1 MYIKLFLKNVFII
14 IILSLITFRGNL
26 SAQCEITAYAND
38 TIICQG
44 DSVSLWASG
53 ECGSLMNNNFNDGTP
68 GTGWVATTG
77 VDFTNPCGPGPDS
90 IHMWMGGNV
99 PIPRIL
105 TTVPFSVTTDCIISF
120 WLKFS
125 IQGQSSPCE
134 GPDLVGEG
142 VSLQYSIDNGN
153 TWVTIAYF
161 RPDGVICPTF
171 PYTAGFTSVGSGQT
185 TAFTTWNQ
193 YNFLVPPG
201 AVSNAT
207 RFRWYQEVYS
217 GQGFD
222 HWGLD
227 IVQILCPTFPYIEWS
242 TGDTIEGP
250 IIVNPTQTTTYSVGI
265 YDTVHDY
272 QAIDSITI
280 NVIPNPEPELGLDID
295 TCEGISVSLSPGD
308 NFDSYYWNTEENT
321 STINVTENGT
331 YYVTVS
337 NIMSNI
343 TCSASD
349 SVIVFFVPNAH
360 INLGEDLCITQPI
373 LLDATQP
380 DSGFTYLWSNGM
392 TTPTIMAN
400 NYGNYWV
407 SVTYDNYNICG
418 DADTIYVKLIP
429 TASINLPIDTTIC
442 HNESLT
448 LSVSQ
453 SHNNW
458 YQYHWSNGLNK
469 PVLYIDYYPPGSYD
483 FEVQV
488 IGCDTVYG
496 QTTVYIEDCS
506 VITQIFVPNA
516 FSPYNVDEV
525 NDYFHIFAENIDID
539 NFSFSIYNKWGELLY
554 HTLDP
559 GFRWD
564 GKYNGDYLPQGVYT
578 YKLMYKDAENNYNEL
593 NGTIFIIH

>member
-1 MYIKLFLKNVFII
+1 M
-14 IILSLITFRGNL
+14 
-26 SAQCEITAYAND
+26 
-38 TIICQG
+38 
-44 DSVSLWASG
+44 
-53 ECGSLMNNNFNDGTP
+53 
-68 GTGWVATTG
+68 
-77 VDFTNPCGPGPDS
+77 
-90 IHMWMGGNV
+90 
-99 PIPRIL
+99 
-105 TTVPFSVTTDCIISF
+105 
-120 WLKFS
+120 
-125 IQGQSSPCE
+125 
-134 GPDLVGEG
+134 
-142 VSLQYSIDNGN
+142 
-153 TWVTIAYF
+153 
-161 RPDGVICPTF
+161 
-171 PYTAGFTSVGSGQT
+171 
-185 TAFTTWNQ
+185 
-193 YNFLVPPG
+193 
-201 AVSNAT
+201 
-207 RFRWYQEVYS
+207 
-217 GQGFD
+217 
-222 HWGLD
+222 
-227 IVQILCPTFPYIEWS
+227 
-242 TGDTIEGP
+242 
-250 IIVNPTQTTTYSVGI
+250 GI

-272 QAIDSITI
+272 HAIDSITI

-308 NFDSYYWNTEENT
+308 NFHSYYWSTEETT
-321 STINVTENGT
+321 STINVTDNGT

-349 SVIVFFVPNAH
+349 SINVFFVPNAH
-360 INLGEDLCITQPI
+360 VDLGVDLCVTQPI

-407 SVTYDNYNICG
+407 SVTYDGYNICG

-442 HNESLT
+442 QDESLT

-453 SHNNW
+453 PNNNW

-469 PVLYIDYYPPGSYD
+469 PILYIDFYPPGVYD

-488 IGCDTVYG
+488 IGCDTAYG
-496 QTTVYIEDCS
+496 STTVYIEDCS

-516 FSPYNVDEV
+516 FSPYNVDEI

-539 NFSFSIYNKWGELLY
+539 NFSFSIYNKWGQIIY